1 MMVNTLVFKKVF
13 QGLEESTLEV
23 LREMATARTY
33 PPGTVLC
40 RQGEIEETFYIVV
53 NGRVSVARMDTD
65 GEEHLLAMCGP
76 NDYFGEL
83 ALLDNRPRMAT
94 CTTIVET
101 TVLEITAEVFA
112 RLVEESP
119 AVAYAITNQVLATMR
134 DLDRRALETLTT
146 KNEALQEAYDEL
158 RAAQAELVEKERLER
173 ELEIAADVQRTL
185 LPAQLPQYPDYG
197 FAAYLKPARHV
208 GGDYYDVIEL
218 DDEHMALVM
227 ADVVDKSVHA
237 ALFMA
242 VTRTLFRTASR
253 TSLAPAEVAL
263 AVHAGMMDT
272 STAEMFVTAFY
283 GVLHRPSGRLRYV
296 VAGQERPLLARPG
309 QFVRPL
315 EGRGRFLG
323 MIDPLHLTEYTL
335 ELEDGDRLLLFS
347 DGLPDAPNQ
356 AEERYGYRR
365 LEAALSTCG
374 AWALAELVN
383 YIAEDVQ
390 AWCQDVP
397 AFDDITLLAVERKA
411 Q

>member
-1 MMVNTLVFKKVF
+1 MAHTTVFQSVF
-13 QGLEESTLEV
+13 QGLEAHTLDV
-23 LREMATARTY
+23 LREMTMSRTY

-53 NGRVSVARMDTD
+53 EGRVSVTRREAD

-76 NDYFGEL
+76 HDYFGEL
-83 ALLDNRPRMAT
+83 ALLDKRPRMAT
-94 CTTIVET
+94 CTTVVET
-101 TVLEITAEVFA
+101 TVLEITAGVFA
-112 RLVEESP
+112 RLVEDSP
-119 AVAYAITNQVLATMR
+119 SVAHTITNQVLATMR
-134 DLDRRALETLTT
+134 DVDRRALEALAA
-146 KNEALQEAYDEL
+146 KNEALQRAYDAL
-158 RAAQAELVEKERLER
+158 QAAQAELVEKERLER

-185 LPAQLPQYPDYG
+185 LPAQLPQYADYG
-197 FAAYLKPARHV
+197 FAAYLEPARHV

-218 DDEHMALVM
+218 DDERVALVM

-253 TSLAPAEVAL
+253 RSEAPVEVAL

-283 GVLHRPSGRLRYV
+283 GVLHRLSGRLTYV

-309 QFVRPL
+309 ERVSTL

-323 MIDPLHLTEYTL
+323 MIDPLRL
-335 ELEDGDRLLLFS
+335 EEHVLEIEKGDRLLLFS
-347 DGLPDAPNQ
+347 DGLTDALNQ
-356 AEERYGYRR
+356 TGEHYGYKR
-365 LEAALSTCG
+365 LEAALSTCR
-374 AWALAELVN
+374 AWPLDDLVN

-390 AWCQDVP
+390 AWSQGVP
-397 AFDDITLLAVERKA
+397 AFDDITLLAVERKEW
-411 Q
+411 

>member
-1 MMVNTLVFKKVF
+1 MVNTIVFQKVF
-13 QGLEESTLEV
+13 RGLEERTLDV
-23 LREMATARTY
+23 LREVTTSQTY

-53 NGRVSVARMDTD
+53 SGRVSVTRTETD

-83 ALLDNRPRMAT
+83 ALLDKRPRMAT
-94 CTTIVET
+94 CTTVVET

-119 AVAYAITNQVLATMR
+119 AVATAITNQVLATMR
-134 DLDRRALETLTT
+134 DLDRRALETLAA
-146 KNEALQEAYDEL
+146 KNEALQEAYKEL
-158 RAAQAELVEKERLER
+158 QAAQAELVEKERLER
-173 ELEIAADVQRTL
+173 ELEIAAEVQRSL
-185 LPAQLPQYPDYG
+185 LPAQLPQYAGYR
-197 FAAYLKPARHV
+197 FAAYLEPARHV

-218 DDEHMALVM
+218 DDDQVALVM

-253 TSLAPAEVAL
+253 TSSAPAEVAL

-283 GVLHRPSGRLRYV
+283 GVLHRSSGRLRYV

-309 QFVRPL
+309 QPVCPL

-323 MIDPLHLTEYTL
+323 MIDPLRLTEYTL
-335 ELEDGDRLLLFS
+335 EIEKGDRLLLFS
-347 DGLPDAPNQ
+347 DGLTDAPNQ
-356 AEERYGYRR
+356 AGERYGYNR
-365 LEAALSTCG
+365 LEAALGTCR
-374 AWALAELVN
+374 AWPVAELVN

-390 AWCQDVP
+390 AWCQGVP
-397 AFDDITLLAVERKA
+397 AFDDITLLAVERKE

>member
-1 MMVNTLVFKKVF
+1 MSNTVVFQKVF
-13 QGLEESTLEV
+13 QGLEERTLDV
-23 LREMATARTY
+23 LREMAQSRTY

-40 RQGEIEETFYIVV
+40 RQGEVEETFYIVV
-53 NGRVSVARMDTD
+53 NGRVGVTRMEAD

-83 ALLDNRPRMAT
+83 ALLDKRPRMAT
-94 CTTIVET
+94 CTTVIET
-101 TVLEITAEVFA
+101 TVVEITAEVFA

-119 AVAYAITNQVLATMR
+119 AVAYTITNQVLATMR
-134 DLDRRALETLTT
+134 DLDRRALETLTA
-146 KNEALQEAYDEL
+146 KNKALQQAYDEL
-158 RAAQAELVEKERLER
+158 RSAQAELVEKERLER

-185 LPAQLPQYPDYG
+185 LPARLPQYEDYG
-197 FAAYLKPARHV
+197 FAAYLEPARHV

-218 DDEHMALVM
+218 DDEHVALIM

-237 ALFMA
+237 ALYMA

-253 TSLAPAEVAL
+253 RSAAPSEVAL

-283 GVLHRPSGRLRYV
+283 GVLHRASGRLTYV

-309 QFVRPL
+309 QPVRVL
-315 EGRGRFLG
+315 EGKGRFLG
-323 MIDPLHLTEYTL
+323 MIDPLHLVEYDL
-335 ELEDGDRLLLFS
+335 EMERGDRMLLFS
-347 DGLPDAPNQ
+347 DGLPDALNQ
-356 AEERYGYRR
+356 AGERYGYER
-365 LEAALSTCG
+365 LEAALGVCR
-374 AWALAELVN
+374 AWPVTDLVN

-390 AWCQDVP
+390 TWCQGVS

-411 Q
+411 S

>member
-1 MMVNTLVFKKVF
+1 MVNTVVFQKVF
-13 QGLEESTLEV
+13 QGLEERTLDV
-23 LREMATARTY
+23 LRAMATPRTY

-40 RQGEIEETFYIVV
+40 RQGEVEETFYIVV
-53 NGRVSVARMDTD
+53 KGRVSVTRTETD

-76 NDYFGEL
+76 HDYFGEL

-94 CTTIVET
+94 CTTIIET

-119 AVAYAITNQVLATMR
+119 AVAYTITNHVLATMR
-134 DLDRRALETLTT
+134 DLDRRALDTLAA

-173 ELEIAADVQRTL
+173 ELEIAAEVQRTL
-185 LPAQLPQYPDYG
+185 LPAQLPQYTEYG
-197 FAAYLKPARHV
+197 FAAYLEPARHV

-218 DDEHMALVM
+218 DDEQVALVM

-253 TSLAPAEVAL
+253 SSSAPAEVAL

-283 GVLHRPSGRLRYV
+283 GVLNRSSGRLTYV

-309 QFVRPL
+309 EPVRPL

-323 MIDPLHLTEYTL
+323 MIDPLRLTEYTL
-335 ELEDGDRLLLFS
+335 EIEAGDRLLLFS
-347 DGLPDAPNQ
+347 DGVTDALNQ
-356 AEERYGYRR
+356 AGEHYGYKR
-365 LEAALSTCG
+365 LEAALSTCR
-374 AWALAELVN
+374 AWQLAELVS
-383 YIAEDVQ
+383 YIAEDVE
-390 AWCQDVP
+390 AWCQGMP
-397 AFDDITLLAVERKA
+397 AFDDVTLLAVERKDK
-411 Q
+411 

>member
-1 MMVNTLVFKKVF
+1 MVNTVVFRKVF
-13 QGLEESTLEV
+13 RGLEESTLDV
-23 LREMATARTY
+23 LRAMATPRTY

-53 NGRVSVARMDTD
+53 DGRVSVTRTETD

-76 NDYFGEL
+76 NDSFGEL
-83 ALLDNRPRMAT
+83 ALLDDRPRMAT
-94 CTTIVET
+94 CMTIVET
-101 TVLEITAEVFA
+101 TVLEITAAVFA

-119 AVAYAITNQVLATMR
+119 AVAYTITNQVLAAMR
-134 DLDRRALETLTT
+134 DLDRRALETLTA
-146 KNEALQEAYDEL
+146 KNEALQRAYDEL

-185 LPAQLPQYPDYG
+185 LPATLPTYADYG
-197 FAAYLKPARHV
+197 FAAYLEPARYV

-218 DDEHMALVM
+218 DDEHVALVM

-253 TSLAPAEVAL
+253 SSLSPAEVAL

-272 STAEMFVTAFY
+272 STAAMFVTAFY
-283 GVLHRPSGRLRYV
+283 GVLHRSSGRLRYV

-309 QFVRPL
+309 QPVRKL

-323 MIDPLHLTEYTL
+323 MIDPLRLAEYTL
-335 ELEDGDRLLLFS
+335 KIEKGDRLLLFS
-347 DGLPDAPNQ
+347 DGLPDALNR
-356 AEERYGYRR
+356 AGEHYGYER
-365 LEAALSTCG
+365 LEAALGACG
-374 AWALAELVN
+374 TRQLADLVN
-383 YIAEDVQ
+383 YLAEDVQ
-390 AWCQDVP
+390 AWCQGVP
-397 AFDDITLLAVERKA
+397 AFDDITLLAVERKEL
-411 Q
+411 

>member
-1 MMVNTLVFKKVF
+1 MSNTVVFQKVF
-13 QGLEESTLEV
+13 QGLEERTLDV
-23 LREMATARTY
+23 LREMAQSRTY

-40 RQGEIEETFYIVV
+40 RQGEVEETFYIVV
-53 NGRVSVARMDTD
+53 SGRVGVTRTEAD

-83 ALLDNRPRMAT
+83 ALLDKRPRMAT
-94 CTTIVET
+94 CTTVIET
-101 TVLEITAEVFA
+101 TVVEITAEVFA

-119 AVAYAITNQVLATMR
+119 AVAYTITNQVLATMR
-134 DLDRRALETLTT
+134 DLDRRALEALTA
-146 KNEALQEAYDEL
+146 KNKALQQAYDEL

-185 LPAQLPQYPDYG
+185 LPARLPQYEDYS
-197 FAAYLKPARHV
+197 FAAYLEPARHV

-218 DDEHMALVM
+218 DDEHVALVM

-237 ALFMA
+237 ALYMA

-253 TSLAPAEVAL
+253 RSAAPAEVAL

-283 GVLHRPSGRLRYV
+283 GVLHRASGRLTYV

-309 QFVRPL
+309 QPVRAL
-315 EGRGRFLG
+315 EGKGRFLG
-323 MIDPLHLTEYTL
+323 MIDPLHLAEYGL
-335 ELEDGDRLLLFS
+335 EMEREDRLLLFS
-347 DGLPDAPNQ
+347 DGLTDAPNQ
-356 AEERYGYRR
+356 AGERYGYGR
-365 LEAALSTCG
+365 LEAALGVCR
-374 AWALAELVN
+374 AWPVTDLVN

-390 AWCQDVP
+390 TWCQGVS
-397 AFDDITLLAVERKA
+397 AFDDITLLAVERKES
-411 Q
+411 